1 MRSRNRFNRGSGCY
15 ECRVCGKQT
24 RETGHDESSCQ
35 LCAFCYEESGLEN
48 HHSDNGGCEPY
59 NPACPICNEDRDSQI
74 KALCRDYG
82 VQPPKA
88 KLIDQ
93 LAAKLYEETE
103 KPEEPLINRLMAG
116 EFKGEKPEVVRV
128 AVEAQQGTADHPKA
142 QRLWEL
148 AWEHGHA
155 NGYTEV
161 YFWYVEL
168 KTLID

>member
-1 MRSRNRFNRGSGCY
+1 MGRNRFQAMSGCY
-15 ECRVCGKQT
+15 TCRVCGKRT

-35 LCAFCYEESGLEN
+35 LCAFCYE
-48 HHSDNGGCEPY
+48 
-59 NPACPICNEDRDSQI
+59 SQI